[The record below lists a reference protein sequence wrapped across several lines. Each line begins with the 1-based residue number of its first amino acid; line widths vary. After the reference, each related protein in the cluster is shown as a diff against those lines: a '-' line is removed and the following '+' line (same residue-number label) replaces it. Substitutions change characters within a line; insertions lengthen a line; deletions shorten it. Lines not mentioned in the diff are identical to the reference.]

1 MTIVRWVVFL
11 VYIPIQKQCW
21 LFTYL
26 ILRWKGATF
35 RFYAHNMY
43 RGPTLPPTAPRHP
56 NRHRLRRGDQTK
68 GTLGNLCKSASYS
81 SVQNSEINFRQG
93 SELYLQKSQWDA
105 KAWFSLFSHFWPI
118 IVFVL
123 FDWIGCCIIK
133 ISNLLVQPKWLFQIN
148 GTIYISDVLCWK
160 INAGSGNGQF
170 NFFRTVA
177 EWWLCSARGKA
188 ATLNSRLGK
197 RQLSWWRTTWNLEVN
212 TWHVWGSSQRAL
224 LGLSKVRWRVPLML
238 WLVFG
243 RIRK

>member
-26 ILRWKGATF
+26 ILRWKGATS

-93 SELYLQKSQWDA
+93 SELYLQKSQQDA
-105 KAWFSLFSHFWPI
+105 KLDSFFSHFGPWLSLS
-118 IVFVL
+118 FS
-123 FDWIGCCIIK
+123 IIK
-133 ISNLLVQPKWLFQIN
+133 ISNLVVQPEWLFQIN

-170 NFFRTVA
+170 IFFRTVE
-177 EWWLCSARGKA
+177 EWWLC
-188 ATLNSRLGK
+188 
-197 RQLSWWRTTWNLEVN
+197 
-212 TWHVWGSSQRAL
+212 
-224 LGLSKVRWRVPLML
+224 
-238 WLVFG
+238 
-243 RIRK
+243 